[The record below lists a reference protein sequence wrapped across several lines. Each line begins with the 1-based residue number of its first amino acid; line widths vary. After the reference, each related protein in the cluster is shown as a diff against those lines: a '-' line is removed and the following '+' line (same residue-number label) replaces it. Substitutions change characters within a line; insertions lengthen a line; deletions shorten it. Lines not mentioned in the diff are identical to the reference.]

1 MPPVRPTSSTFQN
14 MAARLEAVAQSQ
26 PAPSGQQGEL
36 PKDSI
41 DGAIRALF
49 HTLIDAVAGGIPK
62 NLQTTSHLE
71 REGNPVAMYFGGRNS
86 QGLPTA
92 LHVQVALDPSIQGVQ
107 IQIRMVVSNEQGVPV
122 ANPAQTFSAS
132 RQDSMREVAKQVST
146 WIGQSETLQMA
157 PVGTVP
163 PQEVQP
169 QQPVPAPQA
178 RPAPQGVGARPPVR
192 MAL

>member
-1 MPPVRPTSSTFQN
+1 
-14 MAARLEAVAQSQ
+14 MAHRLEAVAQPQPPSQ
-26 PAPSGQQGEL
+26 PQVGQQGEV

-41 DGAIRALF
+41 DGAIRSLF

-71 REGNPVAMYFGGRNS
+71 REGNPVVMYFGGRNS

-92 LHVQVALDPSIQGVQ
+92 LHVQVALDPSIQGIQ

-132 RQDSMREVAKQVST
+132 RQDSMRDVAKQVST
-146 WIGQSETLQMA
+146 WIGQSEVLQMA

-163 PQEVQP
+163 SQGTPP
-169 QQPVPAPQA
+169 QQALQQPAPTPRTQA
-178 RPAPQGVGARPPVR
+178 APQGGDGRPPVR